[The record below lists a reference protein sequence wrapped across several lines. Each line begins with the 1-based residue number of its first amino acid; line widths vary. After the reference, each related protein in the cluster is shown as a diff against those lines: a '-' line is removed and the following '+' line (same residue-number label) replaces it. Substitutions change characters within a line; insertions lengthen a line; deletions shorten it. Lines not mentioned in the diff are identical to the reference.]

1 MDTNNDVVLRKAAL
15 AKVELLKR
23 LGKEDLYIFS
33 KYICGFDLMEE
44 APHRELCDFLMYK
57 VGESSPALGFTTPHD
72 FSSSPYVV
80 EECEGRPKKL
90 VMLARNTFKSTVA
103 SIAFPLWL
111 LWNNPNLRIMIDSET
126 LSNAKTYLSAIKDQV
141 HNNPMLKACCTN
153 KKGEYVLEPNY
164 KQAGGFTEDSLVL
177 LHRKKLGMKE
187 PSVFCSGVDN
197 ARTGMHPDVIIM
209 DDLVSERNVST
220 PAQIEKVKDH
230 YRFSLSLLEM
240 GGLQLVIGTRYHM
253 ADLYNDLMEV
263 KSFDKLV
270 RPAMDG
276 EGVLHFPTRL
286 SHEFLKGMKEEQGAY
301 IFNCQYM
308 LSPIDESNAVFRKS
322 DILYTEDWV
331 RDNDKRPDIRDKY
344 ILVDLAISQ
353 KERADYTVI
362 LTIGVDH
369 DKKLF
374 ILEYTRKRMLPA
386 ETIDTL
392 FNTYEKHRDKVRM
405 VGIETVSFQKAM
417 LYMIKDEMRKRAVYM
432 RIQELKADRDKMRRI
447 QALQPLF
454 ENHDVYISKDHKEL
468 ENELLEFPYSEH
480 DDIIDA
486 LAYVL
491 QVLRPVS
498 YQKQESIPYP
508 YRPSN
513 RVTNY

>member
-1 MDTNNDVVLRKAAL
+1 MDSNNDQVLQQAGE
-15 AKVELLKR
+15 AKLELLRR
-23 LGKEDLYIFS
+23 LGKQDLYVFA

-44 APHRELCDFLMYK
+44 QPHRELCDFLMYK
-57 VGESSPALGFTTPHD
+57 VGQTSPALGFNHFYRPD
-72 FSSSPYVV
+72 SPYIK
-80 EECEGRPKKL
+80 ENCTGGPKKL

-111 LWNNPNLRIMIDSET
+111 MWNNPNLRIMIDSET
-126 LSNAKTYLSAIKDQV
+126 LSNAKTYLSAIRDQI
-141 HNNPMLKACCTN
+141 HNNKLMKACCVDD
-153 KKGEYVLEPNY
+153 KGRYILEPNY
-164 KQAGGFTEDSLVL
+164 KAAGGFTEESLIL
-177 LHRKKLGMKE
+177 KQRKKLGMKE

-209 DDLVSERNVST
+209 DDLVSERNVAT
-220 PAQIEKVKDH
+220 PSQIEKVKDH

-253 ADLYNDLMEV
+253 ADLYNDLMQLD
-263 KSFDKLV
+263 SFDKLI
-270 RPAMDG
+270 RPAISKDN
-276 EGVLHFPTRL
+276 ELHFPTRL
-286 SHEFLKGMKEEQGAY
+286 THDFLDGMKKEQGAY

-308 LSPIDESNAVFRKS
+308 LSPVDESTAIFKKS
-322 DILYTEDWV
+322 DIQYTEDYI
-331 RDNDKRPDIRDKY
+331 REHDKYPDIREKY

-362 LTIGVDH
+362 MTVGIDN

-374 ILEYTRKRMLPA
+374 VLEYVRKRMLPN
-386 ETIDTL
+386 ETIDEL
-392 FNTYEKHRDKVRM
+392 FAAHERHKDKLKM
-405 VGIETVSFQKAM
+405 VGLETVSFQKAM
-417 LYMIKDEMRKRAVYM
+417 LYMVQDEMRKRAVYM
-432 RIQELKADRDKMRRI
+432 RIKELKADKDKIRRI

-454 ENHDVYISKDHKEL
+454 ENHDVYISRKHTEL

-480 DDIIDA
+480 DDCIDA
-486 LAYVL
+486 MAYVL

-498 YQKQESIPYP
+498 YQHREPLKYP
-508 YRPSN
+508 YRPGS